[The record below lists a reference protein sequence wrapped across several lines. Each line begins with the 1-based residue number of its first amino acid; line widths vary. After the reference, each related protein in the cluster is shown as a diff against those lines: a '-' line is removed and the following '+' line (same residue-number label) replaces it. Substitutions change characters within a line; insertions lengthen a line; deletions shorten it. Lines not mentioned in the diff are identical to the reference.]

1 MKRKFRFRKLEV
13 RLLMKSGAVVRFFAS
28 DISATSTGDN
38 NLTAL
43 KWDGAR
49 GAPLYTRL
57 DDISAIYTR
66 RVPFW
71 TRL

>member
-13 RLLMKSGAVVRFFAS
+13 RLLMKSGAVIRFFAS
-28 DISATSTGDN
+28 DITATSSGDN
-38 NLTAL
+38 NLSGL

-49 GAPLYTRL
+49 GVPLYIRL
-57 DDISAIYTR
+57 DDISAVGTR